1 MIVKMQKSLK
11 HKKSKADEFN
21 QKCYMVHYKIYA
33 VDNQHKLGKDKID
46 EETAR
51 GQTFY

>member
-1 MIVKMQKSLK
+1 
-11 HKKSKADEFN
+11 
-21 QKCYMVHYKIYA
+21 MVHYKIYA

-51 GQTFY
+51 GQTFYWYPLMRSTSK